1 MIKYRLQ
8 CTHGHEF
15 EGWFAS
21 SASYDAQVAAGQLTC
36 PECNS
41 REVGKSIMAPN
52 VAVRARS
59 DVAVPDDE
67 APARY
72 RNLVREVARVLTA
85 SSEDVGARFPEEARK
100 IHYREVA
107 AARHSRHRLVGR
119 GARAGG
125 GGRRDHGAAAG
136 CPRTP
141 IRSSAISV
149 LRQDDHSI
157 EQGRLRIFSAEL
169 GFAVAR

>member
-52 VAVRARS
+52 VAVRTRL

-85 SSEDVGARFPEEARK
+85 ASEDVGARFPEEARK
-100 IHYREVA
+100 IHYREVQQRA
-107 AARHSRHRLVGR
+107 IRGTASLDEARELVEEGVEIM
-119 GARAGG
+119 AL
-125 GGRRDHGAAAG
+125 
-136 CPRTP
+136 PRMPEDTN
-141 IRSSAISV
+141 
-149 LRQDDHSI
+149 
-157 EQGRLRIFSAEL
+157 
-169 GFAVAR
+169 

>member
-1 MIKYRLQ
+1 MIKYCLQ

-52 VAVRARS
+52 VAVRTRS

-67 APARY
+67 TPARY

-85 SSEDVGARFPEEARK
+85 ASEDVGARFPEEARK
-100 IHYREVA
+100 IHYREVQQRA
-107 AARHSRHRLVGR
+107 IRGTASLDEARELVEEGVEIM
-119 GARAGG
+119 AL
-125 GGRRDHGAAAG
+125 
-136 CPRTP
+136 PRMPEDTN
-141 IRSSAISV
+141 
-149 LRQDDHSI
+149 
-157 EQGRLRIFSAEL
+157 
-169 GFAVAR
+169 

>member
-21 SASYDAQVAAGQLTC
+21 SASYDSQVEAGQLTC

-52 VAVRARS
+52 VATRARPDGPAED
-59 DVAVPDDE
+59 DVPF
-67 APARY
+67 RY
-72 RNLVREVARVLTA
+72 RNLVREVTRVLTT

-100 IHYREVA
+100 IHYREVEQRA
-107 AARHSRHRLVGR
+107 IR
-119 GARAGG
+119 GTASLDEARALVEEGVEIM
-125 GGRRDHGAAAG
+125 AL
-136 CPRTP
+136 PRLPEDTN
-141 IRSSAISV
+141 
-149 LRQDDHSI
+149 
-157 EQGRLRIFSAEL
+157 
-169 GFAVAR
+169 

>member
-52 VAVRARS
+52 VAVRTRS
-59 DVAVPDDE
+59 DAAVPDDE
-67 APARY
+67 GPSRY
-72 RNLVREVARVLTA
+72 RNLVREVTRVLA
-85 SSEDVGARFPEEARK
+85 AASEDVGARFPEEARK
-100 IHYREVA
+100 IHYREVEQRA
-107 AARHSRHRLVGR
+107 IRGTASLDEARELVEEGVEIM
-119 GARAGG
+119 AL
-125 GGRRDHGAAAG
+125 
-136 CPRTP
+136 PRMPEDTN
-141 IRSSAISV
+141 
-149 LRQDDHSI
+149 
-157 EQGRLRIFSAEL
+157 
-169 GFAVAR
+169 

>member
-1 MIKYRLQ
+1 VIKYRLQ

-52 VAVRARS
+52 VAVRTRL

-85 SSEDVGARFPEEARK
+85 ASEDVGARFPEEARK
-100 IHYREVA
+100 IHYREVQQRA
-107 AARHSRHRLVGR
+107 IRGTASLDEARELVEEGVEIM
-119 GARAGG
+119 AL
-125 GGRRDHGAAAG
+125 
-136 CPRTP
+136 PRMPEDTN
-141 IRSSAISV
+141 
-149 LRQDDHSI
+149 
-157 EQGRLRIFSAEL
+157 
-169 GFAVAR
+169 